1 MPVIPVTFPSFTQN
15 ITIPIDLDPN
25 PISGLK
31 EAIRASETLSAD
43 TVIDGLAAVGLSKGW
58 ITLLH
63 FLLVI
68 AVVWAVVG
76 SIVACIVGPTQ
87 LAREERAQRLVGRIE
102 ALEKRV
108 RDRLDKTSEKD
119 GCEITSRQ
127 SDTASCKTRVE

>member
-31 EAIRASETLSAD
+31 EAIRASETMSAD
-43 TVIDGLAAVGLSKGW
+43 TVIDGLAAIGLSKGW
-58 ITLLH
+58 VTLLH

-68 AVVWAVVG
+68 AVIWAVGG
-76 SIVACIVGPTQ
+76 SICACIMAPTEF
-87 LAREERAQRLVGRIE
+87 ARAKRVQVLVCRIDE
-102 ALEKRV
+102 LEKRL

-119 GCEITSRQ
+119 DCEITGRP
-127 SDTASCKTRVE
+127 SDTTLSKARVE